1 MRWQLLQDV
10 PGAAAATAT
19 TMGTAA
25 NAIMRASHAIPAAE
39 SLPKPYTLIAAG
51 DLTVEVR
58 TNRSDVK
65 HCETVPGPPVRST
78 SARAS
83 TFLMQ
88 TPAIS
93 AGLLRTRAD
102 ASARNRLQHNTITT
116 ITDARVSG
124 G

>member
-1 MRWQLLQDV
+1 MTSDAPPLQLDRIEL
-10 PGAAAATAT
+10 T
-19 TMGTAA
+19 
-25 NAIMRASHAIPAAE
+25 
-39 SLPKPYTLIAAG
+39 LPSAAG
-51 DLTVEVR
+51 PVSILKGLDLTVEVR